1 MGKLNKY
8 LKPKVVV
15 EKGEYV
21 RNNAGQVMQVS
32 QKMPTHD
39 DIHKV
44 TSTGTEKV
52 KKGQGGVE
60 LEGIESVVSAT
71 QENRNQKDSTYTVV
85 DDSIKL
91 RPQDAQDWAMSKFGI
106 KIAKPKSSLSFS
118 KAITLVKDQV
128 DIKVKKYEQAF
139 PEASDKLVLNAA
151 KANKEVLETLPSLE
165 DIYEQALQ
173 DQEAL
178 KIPVPQQNA
187 QVGTMQDYG
196 FKSPQTDRYNFKKK
210 VPTKEELLSD
220 QKQVLARNKEIVAAR
235 YRNVASSQLAR
246 EAPNQF
252 SPDMIAQKTQ
262 AIGDKFRIFPND
274 PSSFIDDY
282 LNPGVMIGDLA
293 SGVGQIPKNVQDKEY
308 GKAALN
314 LAAPVA
320 IGALASM
327 GAKGNGQFV
336 NNLINPVADAIP
348 FRITPNS
355 AEINQFKD
363 LFKPKEAF
371 VGLNETERQ
380 TIRAVRNTG
389 SQLARGVLD
398 TPEKGLTFLNKLKT
412 RAAILSDSE
421 FQNLTGFN
429 KSSIDE
435 KIDDLKN
442 ASKKKEEEVLG
453 LEDQDDAL
461 YDVQYTPVRT
471 AEETR
476 DFYLNTP
483 SDIYQ
488 NIGRAADS
496 SFLRR
501 YRELVDEQRLN
512 DNYNQLAPPPE
523 ILNFAIDPIFNPRR
537 HAPKPF
543 LFKKALDKVS
553 GNLTPSNKEI
563 EHSLLPSLFA
573 KGDFDTG
580 KEINNAFN
588 IFKNLEKG
596 RTVNAAYSLSS
607 DSKLLELQMY
617 QKAVNEG
624 LANVNY
630 HGERHLNGLGFGEKA
645 KLNPT
650 LIKKEIDTYIN
661 TLNKTAKTKIPLSKL
676 TENGITYPDL
686 SVTRK
691 QVGGELEK
699 RIEKGK
705 KWFKKKDSEGKY
717 PKTKEVFTA
726 QAGTKTK
733 LKPYPYMKGSRPAL
747 GTTSGKSIESLDGRS
762 ISMDQIYDADSVEVQ
777 GDKAKTFY
785 KSKLQKYLKK

>member
-1 MGKLNKY
+1 
-8 LKPKVVV
+8 
-15 EKGEYV
+15 
-21 RNNAGQVMQVS
+21 
-32 QKMPTHD
+32 MPTHD
-39 DIHKV
+39 DTHKV

-274 PSSFIDDY
+274 PHSFIDDY

-320 IGALASM
+320 IGALASF

-412 RAAILSDSE
+412 RADILSDSE

-461 YDVQYTPVRT
+461 YDVQYTPEPSLDNYDGPIRSS
-471 AEETR
+471 EETR

-483 SDIYQ
+483 SDVYE

-501 YRELVDEQRLN
+501 YRGLVDEQRLN
-512 DNYNQLAPPPE
+512 DNQLAPPPE
-523 ILNFAIDPIFNPRR
+523 ILKQR
-537 HAPKPF
+537 
-543 LFKKALDKVS
+543 ALDKHYL
-553 GNLTPSNKEI
+553 NINKEI
-563 EHSLLPSLFA
+563 NLF
-573 KGDFDTG
+573 
-580 KEINNAFN
+580 
-588 IFKNLEKG
+588 
-596 RTVNAAYSLSS
+596 
-607 DSKLLELQMY
+607 
-617 QKAVNEG
+617 
-624 LANVNY
+624 
-630 HGERHLNGLGFGEKA
+630 
-645 KLNPT
+645 
-650 LIKKEIDTYIN
+650 
-661 TLNKTAKTKIPLSKL
+661 
-676 TENGITYPDL
+676 
-686 SVTRK
+686 
-691 QVGGELEK
+691 
-699 RIEKGK
+699 
-705 KWFKKKDSEGKY
+705 
-717 PKTKEVFTA
+717 
-726 QAGTKTK
+726 
-733 LKPYPYMKGSRPAL
+733 
-747 GTTSGKSIESLDGRS
+747 
-762 ISMDQIYDADSVEVQ
+762 
-777 GDKAKTFY
+777 
-785 KSKLQKYLKK
+785 YLKKH